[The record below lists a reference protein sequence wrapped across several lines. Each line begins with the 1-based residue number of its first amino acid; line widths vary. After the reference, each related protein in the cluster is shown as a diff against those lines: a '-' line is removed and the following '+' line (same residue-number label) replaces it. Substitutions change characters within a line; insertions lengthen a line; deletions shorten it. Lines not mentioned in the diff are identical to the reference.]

1 MMNFLRNM
9 KKHFNLVLVIVLI
22 TGSIAI
28 CFCGCERDKTTE
40 PKVQN
45 ETITEQPEYINLG
58 EFRLTA
64 YCGCKKCCGKWGE
77 NRPVD
82 ENGKLIVKTAN
93 GTVAIE
99 GITVAA
105 DIDLLPYGTRIWIDG
120 HEYTVQDCG
129 SAINGNQI
137 DVYFESHQEALEFG
151 VQYKEIYI
159 EKKG

>member
-1 MMNFLRNM
+1 MNFLRNM

-22 TGSIAI
+22 TASIAI
-28 CFCGCERDKTTE
+28 CFCGCERNKTTE

-45 ETITEQPEYINLG
+45 ETITEQPEYITLG

-159 EKKG
+159 EKRG

>member
-22 TGSIAI
+22 TASIAI
-28 CFCGCERDKTTE
+28 CFCGCERNKTTE

-45 ETITEQPEYINLG
+45 ETITEQPEYITLG

>member
-22 TGSIAI
+22 TASIAI
-28 CFCGCERDKTTE
+28 CFCGCERNKTTE

-45 ETITEQPEYINLG
+45 ETITEQPEYITLG

-159 EKKG
+159 EKRG

>member
-22 TGSIAI
+22 TASIAI

-159 EKKG
+159 EKRG